1 MDAPASLTPAEAIA
15 PVLASAAALGLDFR
29 PINGLV
35 AKRAKRLGID
45 LDEIGRASHSTLSD
59 EDYDDQI
66 KRAAWLIC
74 APEEEIAAAIDAGIG
89 PKACEAWQARA
100 LPTLDHEKAVY
111 TTLMARWLEYQVELD
126 RVFGAAPAETVAET
140 VAGA

>member
-1 MDAPASLTPAEAIA
+1 MSEPIPTTPTAAEAIA
-15 PVLASAAALGLDFR
+15 PVLSEAKALGLEFR
-29 PINGLV
+29 PITGLV

-74 APEEEIAAAIDAGIG
+74 ADEAEIAAAIEEGSA
-89 PKACEAWQARA
+89 PQTCEAWQARA
-100 LPTLDHEKAVY
+100 LTSLRHERTVY
-111 TTLMARWLEYQVELD
+111 RALMARWLEYQVELET
-126 RVFGAAPAETVAET
+126 VFGSPAK
-140 VAGA
+140 

>member
-1 MDAPASLTPAEAIA
+1 MDSSAPASLTPAEAIA
-15 PVLASAAALGLDFR
+15 PVLAEAATLGLDFR

-45 LDEIGRASHSTLSD
+45 LDEIGRASQSTLSD

-89 PKACEAWQARA
+89 PKACEAWQARH
-100 LPTLDHEKAVY
+100 LPTLRHEKAVY
-111 TTLMARWLEYQVELD
+111 TALMARWLEYQVELET
-126 RVFGAAPAETVAET
+126 VFGPGSAPAAPADQA
-140 VAGA
+140 